1 MKYVIYSVEDDK
13 DIAKIINKTLSKQ
26 GYEVL
31 SFYDGTSFLEAVKT
45 KKPDMILLDMMLP
58 DLSGSELLERIRK
71 DPANSEIP
79 IIIISANAL
88 VTDKVDGLDMGA
100 DDYIAKPFDLLELM
114 SRVNA
119 RFRRY
124 KKALVLEA
132 GSLIL
137 NVESHICKYKDR
149 EINLTVKEFE
159 ILELLLKN
167 KGNLVTRDQM
177 LAVIWGDDE
186 LETRTL
192 DMHIKSIRKKIG
204 NEEIIETVYG
214 LGYKVTL

>member
-1 MKYVIYSVEDDK
+1 MKYIIYSVEDDK

-31 SFYDGTSFLEAVKT
+31 TFYNGTSFLEAMESQ
-45 KKPDMILLDMMLP
+45 KPDMILLDMMLP
-58 DLSGSELLERIRK
+58 DLSGSELLRRIK
-71 DPANSEIP
+71 KKPANSEIP

-124 KKALVLEA
+124 KKDLILET
-132 GSLIL
+132 GFLML
-137 NVESHICKYKDR
+137 NVETHICKYKEK
-149 EINLTVKEFE
+149 EIPLTVKEFE

-167 KGNLVTRDQM
+167 KGKLVTRDQI
-177 LAVIWGDDE
+177 LTEIWGEDE

-204 NEEIIETVYG
+204 AEDIIETVYG
-214 LGYKVTL
+214 LGYKVSL